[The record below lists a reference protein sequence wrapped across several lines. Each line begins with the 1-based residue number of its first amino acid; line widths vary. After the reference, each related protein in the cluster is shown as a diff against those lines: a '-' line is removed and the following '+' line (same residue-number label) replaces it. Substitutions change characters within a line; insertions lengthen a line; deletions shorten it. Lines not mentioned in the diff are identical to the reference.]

1 MTTAKG
7 GNLMKQKC
15 SFILKAS
22 TALVLCFLMLF
33 GTVTTSL
40 AAVVDS
46 ADTGAEADVADE
58 GAAVDVAE
66 SGSVTASNKVLFLKP
81 GTWGNAS
88 GDIKYYVAAYN
99 SSGRVGF
106 SAVAT
111 TTTVGSDTYYIATC
125 PAGCTNGYRWV
136 RGTGPSGAHYNVGPW
151 VGSEKNAS
159 YVGGWANWEE
169 GSPDNSSTYNVF
181 ANGETIY
188 VDATGNSYWSSY
200 DVSVTNNWSGS
211 WGGNNMTKI
220 ATGLYKYTQ
229 SSNWDCGGDGG
240 LRFYRGGSS
249 NKWNLSK
256 TFDVGS
262 AYFSGNNAMYM
273 GSSAVYG
280 DVGTQTTL
288 SLTSISAPTLSATT
302 TTPTYGDSNTVTAA
316 GNTLNY
322 SRGGSAKT
330 TTLTDAVYN
339 FYVDGSS
346 TPAQSSTTKTYDA
359 SGLSAGTHTIT
370 CTISSALTGLTSSAG
385 SVSITVATPTHTV
398 SRSGSAPSNGTIK
411 FSTDNSTWVDGPIT
425 VAEGDNYYVKA
436 TPSTGYKIS
445 SFTVGGSAVNGAS
458 GSTSAKTYTG
468 TMGAA
473 DVTAAASFAIQT
485 FNVKKTES
493 GASGGTVKVGN
504 TTIGTSNTSVN
515 YGTNYTV
522 TVTAPTGYNVSAVS
536 GISGTTSGLNTGS
549 VTITGV
555 SITAAKTIAVTYA
568 SAGTCGFTL
577 SKASTTL
584 NIGATDTFTATPN
597 SYHSSGTISATSSD
611 TSVATVSKS
620 SNTYTV
626 TAVAPGT
633 ATITVSCTDTGNTPA
648 TFSVTVNAPTISV
661 DNKTGLKI
669 GETYTPAP
677 TLTNPSSTGS
687 GWTVVYSRTSGTY
700 STTNGSTITGDTYN
714 SNATTF
720 KASYQYNGVEKS
732 SDTFTV
738 TTADA
743 TISFNS
749 TAQTINVGGT
759 VTKTASG
766 GNIGSGATGTISY
779 SSGDST
785 IATVNGSGVVTGVK
799 PGTTSITATYTVKIG
814 GTIKAT
820 KTASYNVTVTEPTV
834 AISSASTA
842 NVGAAVSL
850 TATSSGATTTPT
862 YTWSVTNDTGT
873 ATVDGSTLTAKTPGT
888 VTVTVTATYNASYS
902 KTATQTLTVNTP
914 VVSLTGAT
922 VAVGDTKTLTPSV
935 TNVTG
940 TPTYTYSSSDTSKAT
955 VTNAGVVTG
964 VAAGTA
970 TITVTAILGTW
981 SDTGTATVTVEAP
994 EVTVVD
1000 TDDLSVKYLTV
1011 GTNYSK
1017 ALSNNFSGAYT
1028 VASSNTSVA
1037 TVSESSGTLTVV
1049 PVAKGTATITVTAAK
1064 GGVGSNTP
1072 GYLKSKLEIAATGAD
1087 VTGSLVGT
1095 GIDASMTFTVNVSEA
1110 EDYKLILLTANK
1122 DSNNWNTAYVYY
1134 QYKIGSNPTQTVSL
1148 TNMPKIAVNDD
1159 GNNVFAY
1166 RMPIE
1171 HYNNLTLI
1179 IFNENSTFGD
1189 PWRQTEDITT
1199 KSNGYYLTTAY
1210 NGDNKRTVGTW
1221 THPVKIPQVSISDVT
1236 VAVGETATS
1245 TLTNVNN
1252 IDVGQ
1257 TTWSIADTS
1266 LASVSDGTVTGV
1278 DAGSTTLTAKVWA
1291 AKPYT
1296 SWTTW
1301 TMNDTTLPLIGDSS
1315 TAAVSVTADDKT
1327 LNFSNKLSL
1336 NGSSFDAANP
1346 ELAGTITA
1354 TKKNTAT
1361 TYSDGDSVP
1370 HGTDIVFSA
1379 VANSG
1384 YRLVGWKVGDTTY
1397 NTATHEIHIS
1407 ANTTVYALFEKIYT
1421 TTINTPS
1428 NGTVKVNN
1436 ANFTGEDVV
1445 WNNAPTSITVTPDTG
1460 YMIDYANSTNL
1471 SKYYTVDTSATTG
1484 AVTITG
1490 KSDVAS
1496 SDKTSPSAIT
1506 VAFKKLSYTVTG
1518 SAQYDND
1525 GTVYTTGTT
1534 GGTITIIDEN
1544 GGNFEYG
1551 DEITITAN
1559 AHRMSGDKHYHDD
1572 CDYMVEK
1579 IEVSTDGGTTWNT
1592 VETAPTAAAATHNT
1606 TTMENN
1612 TFIINNTTSSTY
1624 LFRAS
1629 FKAVYYFNVYNSWQ
1643 EVESGYEFVASP
1655 PRKIEVGEGNSK
1667 RTFTYAAAP
1676 TASDR
1681 GEDNASAN
1689 NGEPTARHILA
1700 TSGTYYEGNLIVAY
1714 AGEQIKL
1721 NYSGLASSD
1730 SIKGVFF
1737 NNERRYTCQ
1746 GEGDDLYKLRVYNAS
1761 GWDRSESDDGWDFD
1775 YMADTTLRA
1784 FDYYYEGAAATTIA
1798 AQQSGYVADID
1809 QIDHTVEW
1817 TAKKNYLNIDI
1828 ELGSKYR
1835 LIINGDDWSKIDVTG
1850 NYNDEGYYYYGEQV
1864 GGTGANSITVAV
1876 KSSTTSTR
1884 SFTGNYT
1891 IKKKVGD
1898 NFVDVTDITVS
1909 QPGGAGTSF
1918 AIGKTASPYDTMPAY
1933 DLYVDIEVQETYNM
1947 KLGNIVVADAAAHK
1961 TMITEC
1967 DTNSTSATTCVGTIT
1982 AIPKKGDT
1990 TGSDISDDGTYYTY
2004 NNNGTTNNAADY
2016 VYAYTDSYNNIYLN
2030 GGVNK
2035 GGSAVQEGYSITYTY
2050 TASNNTYGPNYSFV
2064 GWFEGSYDNN
2074 KFTVNYNKKL
2084 SGKPTFTYTPTKN
2097 TVIMAVATRDLYLG
2111 GNFDSTGNI
2120 DGSATWS
2127 SGRIKMNFD
2136 PTYVKPGDSTKKGRY
2151 FYDFENV
2158 KANSEY
2164 QFRCYDTVSGND
2176 DGNLTVWK
2184 TWTGGDY
2191 ADDNDDIFYGRH
2203 KYGSGNAGSH
2213 GAFVYKTNTNNW
2225 SLIDNTA
2232 SDHDSNKNHQ
2242 ANGYGSPVSV
2252 YFYAYDGGISVNS
2265 TYQWSMAY
2273 VSEGAGIDVLDPDKT
2288 ETTGK
2293 YNAPTATVNAKTVG
2307 NTGADDVEITTRT
2320 NYYGTN
2326 ADGGRYE
2333 KVYDCKV
2340 KKKDGAITIN
2350 ACPHDSHVELQA
2362 FVVYN
2367 IETKAS
2373 EAELGPFTTSGSGDS
2388 TIYTGNVTVPQN
2400 TKLYI
2405 VPVYKFTDDY
2415 IRSAG
2420 LETHMVYVRTDE
2432 IDKDDWGG
2440 LVAMYSWGTDTRY
2453 TSGVWPGQIMIPSD
2467 DGSSFY
2473 APLTFTHNA
2482 LAGITF
2488 SNYAKRWGG
2497 SGAGANF
2504 LATYKSKSVS
2514 DVDYSANNTHIYQ
2527 TYDYREPISIID
2539 NINNKDGSGTSIIY
2553 DTEDMD
2559 LTFALKSG
2567 DVNNAPAIDTAG
2579 SGATSRVTDWSTVGY
2594 LTDRS
2599 GKNRVDLNGNKVN
2612 NATETYHIVAYYT
2625 NSYASAGNYDFDE
2638 DYNGAYSINWK
2649 VYDVNNQEVLSGAY
2663 LSASYTDAVV
2673 NDEDVTS
2680 YIASKLLAADY
2691 PVAGKAVKIA
2701 YEKPG
2706 TWSEAIRYSGQWYAD
2721 GVNTLIE
2728 GKARVGILSDGVYT
2742 PMDSN
2747 MIGENYAVVA
2757 DSDLDSGK
2765 GENLV
2770 DEFSNTHYSK
2780 AVVKKSSATKGK
2792 VTFTATN
2799 SSDKFIGWYMQNE
2812 DGEFVP
2818 VNSNY
2823 KNTSITPSFN
2833 SDITYYAFYSAAATY
2848 TFTYPGRNST
2858 RIYSMPGY
2866 DLDQDEMAAGG
2877 ILDKTK
2883 RASDVSEKL
2892 AKISD
2897 ITVFNKNTNFT
2908 IGTAD
2913 NSSPY
2918 ELKFTGTT
2926 TDTTYTTTVYAYN
2939 ESGVLGSP
2947 VETVTGTWAR
2957 KVDLGVSYI
2966 ANKPSGHSD
2975 YKFAGWIKYGTGS
2988 SYSAGNSSTYPTIL
3002 STQANFGY
3010 SVSDNISI
3018 EPFFVATDAEVT
3030 ALRGTG
3036 WQAGIDKVGVTQE
3049 LTSSSTGRIYTDTL
3063 INIRNNEA
3071 TGEKYEGDSGLL
3083 VIFQTGESTKDAT
3096 YSAAFDTLAADTST
3110 IQSFVQ
3116 SMASGADNA
3125 GENFRSAKLG
3135 ASRGVGD
3142 AYAYRIKTTSLSDLN
3157 RADLYMGCDYS
3168 QFTGAKFLVVSYTK
3182 DGGSYTYSPIKTGT
3196 FTPGQ
3201 KFPAV

>member
-1 MTTAKG
+1 
-7 GNLMKQKC
+7 MKSKC

-22 TALVLCFLMLF
+22 TALVLALLMLF
-33 GTVTTSL
+33 GTVVSSV
-40 AAVVDS
+40 AAVVDN

-58 GAAVDVAE
+58 GAEVDAAETGGKGTNWNANIFFRVPDGWSLSSYSHVQAWAVQTSSASSGTKYAFLLGTMTVAGTTSNSRLYHAWVSANH
-66 SGSVTASNKVLFLKP
+66 SGWDNAEYIAFTANDTDWGTGDFYLNSAHHYTAPLNYGATNSSGAYLFSPSNATNNTASNNNTMSGSYNGTNRDVLKKNQDFYIYTG
-81 GTWGNAS
+81 GTSSAAGGSVDATC
-88 GDIKYYVAAYN
+88 YYVNGSSFNGSSAIASSSITIN
-99 SSGRVGF
+99 SS
-106 SAVAT
+106 
-111 TTTVGSDTYYIATC
+111 D
-125 PAGCTNGYRWV
+125 
-136 RGTGPSGAHYNVGPW
+136 SGAHEQYGGAVEGTKVSMTATPKTGYKFDGYYDAATGGNLI
-151 VGSEKNAS
+151 SSSAS
-159 YVGGWANWEE
+159 YNYYVFGTKSVYARF
-169 GSPDNSSTYNVF
+169 SLKTYTITYNKG
-181 ANGETIY
+181 ANG
-188 VDATGNSYWSSY
+188 TG
-200 DVSVTNNWSGS
+200 
-211 WGGNNMTKI
+211 
-220 ATGLYKYTQ
+220 
-229 SSNWDCGGDGG
+229 
-240 LRFYRGGSS
+240 
-249 NKWNLSK
+249 
-256 TFDVGS
+256 
-262 AYFSGNNAMYM
+262 
-273 GSSAVYG
+273 
-280 DVGTQTTL
+280 
-288 SLTSISAPTLSATT
+288 
-302 TTPTYGDSNTVTAA
+302 TVA
-316 GNTLNY
+316 
-322 SRGGSAKT
+322 
-330 TTLTDAVYN
+330 
-339 FYVDGSS
+339 
-346 TPAQSSTTKTYDA
+346 STTKTHGTNA
-359 SGLSAGTHTIT
+359 TLS
-370 CTISSALTGLTSSAG
+370 
-385 SVSITVATPTHTV
+385 
-398 SRSGSAPSNGTIK
+398 SNT
-411 FSTDNSTWVDGPIT
+411 FTR
-425 VAEGDNYYVKA
+425 
-436 TPSTGYKIS
+436 TGYTQDGWSTTDGGAKAYNL
-445 SFTVGGSAVNGAS
+445 GGS
-458 GSTSAKTYTG
+458 YT
-468 TMGAA
+468 TDA
-473 DVTAAASFAIQT
+473 DVTLYPHWTQNTYAITLSETGGSGTMKIDGTTRSSGYAVTHGSHT
-485 FNVKKTES
+485 FS
-493 GASGGTVKVGN
+493 
-504 TTIGTSNTSVN
+504 
-515 YGTNYTV
+515 
-522 TVTAPTGYNVSAVS
+522 VTAPTGKVVKSIS
-536 GISGTTSGLNTGS
+536 GIGTWSDVGTETATLGS
-549 VTITGV
+549 T
-555 SITAAKTIAVTYA
+555 SITSAKTITVEYED
-568 SAGTCGFTL
+568 AGTCGLTL
-577 SKASTTL
+577 SKSSTTL
-584 NIGATDTFTATPN
+584 NIGATDNITVTPN
-597 SYHSSGTISATSSD
+597 AYHSGGTISASS
-611 TSVATVSKS
+611 SSSAVATASYNS
-620 SNTYTV
+620 STGKVTV
-626 TAVAPGT
+626 TGVADGT
-633 ATITVSCTDTGNTPA
+633 ATITVSCTEGGSA
-648 TFSVTVNAPTISV
+648 TLSVTVNKPTISV
-661 DNKTGLKI
+661 TDQSNKKI
-669 GETYTPAP
+669 GDTYSITP
-677 TLTNPSSTGS
+677 TLTNPSSTGD
-687 GWTVVYSRTSGTY
+687 GWTVVYTAADSDILAIDGNSITRQKE
-700 STTNGSTITGDTYN
+700 GSCLVT
-714 SNATTF
+714 
-720 KASYQYNGVEKS
+720 ASFRYNGVEKASTTFQNTYS
-732 SDTFTV
+732 SPTISMT
-738 TTADA
+738 TTAA
-743 TISFNS
+743 S
-749 TAQTINVGGT
+749 INVGGS
-759 VTKTASG
+759 VTRTATG
-766 GNIGSGATGTISY
+766 ENIGAAATGEVTY
-779 SSGDST
+779 ASSDT
-785 IATVNGSGVVTGVK
+785 TVASVTSAGKVTGNK
-799 PGTTSITATYTVKIG
+799 PGTSTITATYTVTCG
-814 GTIKAT
+814 GQTTT
-820 KTASYNVTVTEPTV
+820 KTASYTVTVTEPTV

-842 NVGAAVSL
+842 NVGATVSL

-862 YTWSVTNDTGT
+862 YTWSVNNGTGT

-888 VTVTVTATYNASYS
+888 VTVTVTATYNESYS

-970 TITVTAILGTW
+970 TITVTATLGTW

-994 EVTVVD
+994 SVTVVD

-1011 GTNYSK
+1011 GTDYSK

-1028 VASSNTSVA
+1028 VSSSNTSVA

-1049 PVAKGTATITVTAAK
+1049 PVAKGTATITVTASK
-1064 GGVGSNTP
+1064 GGGVGSNTP

-1095 GIDASMTFTVNVSEA
+1095 GIEASMTFTVNVSEA
-1110 EDYKLILLTANK
+1110 EDYKLIVFTDTYSWGSAYIYYNGKGLYQMTNIGK
-1122 DSNNWNTAYVYY
+1122 NESN
-1134 QYKIGSNPTQTVSL
+1134 QT
-1148 TNMPKIAVNDD
+1148 
-1159 GNNVFAY
+1159 VFAY
-1166 RMPIE
+1166 RMPIAE
-1171 HYNNLTLI
+1171 WNSFSYV
-1179 IFNENSTFGD
+1179 IFSKDTSWST
-1189 PWRQTEDITT
+1189 QTGNVTT
-1199 KSNGYYLTTAY
+1199 KSTGYYISGDGGGVKDRAAGTY
-1210 NGDNKRTVGTW
+1210 NNPIT
-1221 THPVKIPQVSISDVT
+1221 IPQVTISDATTPLGTDYTLTATNVT
-1236 VAVGETATS
+1236 QNAVGEYNWSSDTTSVATV
-1245 TLTNVNN
+1245 T
-1252 IDVGQ
+1252 
-1257 TTWSIADTS
+1257 ADTNTTPS
-1266 LASVSDGTVTGV
+1266 TTVHPV
-1278 DAGSTTLTAKVWA
+1278 DAGTSVVTVKAFAANPTNWNLT
-1291 AKPYT
+1291 Y
-1296 SWTTW
+1296 S
-1301 TMNDTTLPLIGDSS
+1301 DTTLPLIGS
-1315 TAAVSVTADDKT
+1315 TDTATITVTADDKT
-1327 LNFSNKLSL
+1327 VAYSAKASYDHSDYDSHD
-1336 NGSSFDAANP
+1336 G
-1346 ELAGTITA
+1346 EGGTITTSPA
-1354 TKKNTAT
+1354 VT
-1361 TYSDGDSVP
+1361 SGGSVA
-1370 HGTDIVFSA
+1370 HGTTVTFTA
-1379 VANSG
+1379 VPSSG
-1384 YRLVGWKVGDTTY
+1384 YKHVGWRVGTGSNEFTTS
-1397 NTATHEIHIS
+1397 AKEITVR
-1407 ANTTVYALFEKIYT
+1407 ADTTVYALFDKYYT
-1421 TTINTPS
+1421 TSITPS
-1428 NGTVKVNN
+1428 GDGTVKVNN

-1445 WNNAPTSITVTPDTG
+1445 WNNAPTTITVTPNTG
-1460 YMIDYANSTNL
+1460 YMIDYENSTNL
-1471 SKYYTVDTSATTG
+1471 DKYYTVDTSATTG

-1490 KSDVAS
+1490 KSNVAEG
-1496 SDKTSPSAIT
+1496 DKTSPSAIT

-1525 GTVYTTGTT
+1525 GTGYTTGTT

-1612 TFIINNTTSSTY
+1612 TFIINASASSY
-1624 LFRAS
+1624 QFRAS

-1643 EVESGYEFVASP
+1643 ETTSGYTFVASP
-1655 PRKIEVGEGNSK
+1655 PRKIEVGTGASK

-1676 TASDR
+1676 NASDR
-1681 GEDNASAN
+1681 GEDDASEHS
-1689 NGEPTARHILA
+1689 GTPTSRHILSA
-1700 TSGTYYEGNLIVAY
+1700 SGSYYEGNLIVAY

-1721 NYSGLASSD
+1721 NYSGLATSD
-1730 SIKGVFF
+1730 AIRGIYY

-1746 GEGDDLYKLRVYNAS
+1746 GEDDDLFKLREYKAE
-1761 GWDRSESDDGWDFD
+1761 GWGTESDDAWDYD
-1775 YMADTTLRA
+1775 YMANTTLRA
-1784 FDYYYEGAAATTIA
+1784 FDYYYSGAAATTIA
-1798 AQQSGYVADID
+1798 AQQSGYVATVD
-1809 QIDHTVEW
+1809 QNAHTVTW
-1817 TAKKNYLNIDI
+1817 DAKKNYLNIDL
-1828 ELGSKYR
+1828 ELDYKYR
-1835 LIINGDDWSKIDVTG
+1835 LIINGDDWSKINVTG
-1850 NYNDEGYYYYGEQV
+1850 SYNDEGYYYYGEQV
-1864 GGTGANSITVAV
+1864 GGTGANSITVSL
-1876 KSSTTSTR
+1876 KESSTSTL

-1967 DTNSTSATTCVGTIT
+1967 DDSSTSATTCIGTIS

-1990 TGSDISDDGTYYTY
+1990 TAADISSKGTWYTY
-2004 NNNGTTNNAADY
+2004 PGNNTADTVN
-2016 VYAYTDSYNNIYLN
+2016 VYSDSHSGDNKYLK

-2035 GGSAVQEGYSITYTY
+2035 AGTGVEEGYSITYTY
-2050 TASNNTYGPNYSFV
+2050 TPSNNTYGPNYSFV
-2064 GWFEGSYDNN
+2064 GWFEGTQSGDG
-2074 KFTVNYNKKL
+2074 FTVNYNKKL
-2084 SGKPTFTYTPTKN
+2084 SGKPTFNYTPTKN

-2111 GNFDSTGNI
+2111 GNFDGTGNI
-2120 DGSATWS
+2120 EGSATWS

-2151 FYDFENV
+2151 YYDFENV

-2164 QFRCYDTVSGND
+2164 QFRCYDTVSGAD

-2184 TWTGGDY
+2184 TWSGSDY
-2191 ADDNDDIFYGRH
+2191 ATDADDIFYGRH
-2203 KYGSGNAGSH
+2203 KYDSGNAGSH
-2213 GAFVYKTNTNNW
+2213 GAFVYKNNTNNW

-2242 ANGYGSPVSV
+2242 ANGYGAPVSV

-2273 VSEGAGIDVLDPDKT
+2273 VSEGKGIDVVDPDKT

-2293 YNAPTATVNAKTVG
+2293 YNVPTATVNAKTVG
-2307 NTGADDVEITTRT
+2307 NTGADDVEITTRN
-2320 NYYGTN
+2320 NYYGTS
-2326 ADGGRYE
+2326 ADGGKYE
-2333 KVYDCKV
+2333 KIYDCKV
-2340 KKKDGAITIN
+2340 KKKNGAITIN

-2367 IETKAS
+2367 IETKKS
-2373 EAELGPFTTSGSGDS
+2373 EAVLGPFTTSGSGDS
-2388 TIYTGNVTVPQN
+2388 TTYTGNVTVPQN

-2405 VPVYKFTDDY
+2405 VPVYKFTDAY
-2415 IRSAG
+2415 ISSQS

-2453 TSGVWPGQIMIPSD
+2453 DSGFWPGQLMIPSD

-2473 APLTFTHNA
+2473 APLTFTHNG

-2488 SNYAKRWGG
+2488 NNYARRWGG

-2539 NINNKDGSGTSIIY
+2539 NINEKDGTGTSIIY
-2553 DTEDMD
+2553 DTDDMD

-2567 DVNNAPAIDTAG
+2567 DMKTAPTINSAG
-2579 SGATSRVTDWSTVGY
+2579 SGSLDRVDNWADVGY

-2612 NATETYHIVAYYT
+2612 NATETYRIVAYYT
-2625 NSYASAGNYDFDE
+2625 NLYSSSGAYDFENGTRSGE
-2638 DYNGAYSINWK
+2638 DYTGAYSINWK
-2649 VYDVNNQEVLSGAY
+2649 VYSVNNTEVLSGSY

-2691 PVAGKAVKIA
+2691 PVTGKAVKIA
-2701 YEKPG
+2701 YENPG

-2728 GKARVGILSDGVYT
+2728 GKVRVGILSDGVYT
-2742 PMDSN
+2742 PMDNN
-2747 MIGENYAVVA
+2747 MIGENYAAVS

-2770 DEFSNTHYSK
+2770 DEFSNTHYSM
-2780 AVVKKSSATKGK
+2780 ASVKKSSATKGK
-2792 VTFTATN
+2792 VAFTATN

-2823 KNTSITPSFN
+2823 KNLTITPSFN

-2858 RIYSMPGY
+2858 RVYSMPGY
-2866 DLDQDEMAAGG
+2866 DLDQDEMAEGG
-2877 ILDKTK
+2877 TLNISK
-2883 RASDVSEKL
+2883 RSSDVAEKL

-2897 ITVFNKNTNFT
+2897 ITVFNKNTDFT

-3071 TGEKYEGDSGLL
+3071 TGEKYTGDSGLL

-3096 YSAAFDTLAADTST
+3096 YSTAFDSLAANTST

-3125 GENFRSAKLG
+3125 GDNFRSAKLG

-3168 QFTGAKFLVVSYTK
+3168 QFTGGKFLVVSYTK